1 MLIGKRKEDV
11 EVEEVKEGRVAAED
25 YTAPRL
31 GRPRRWRRRRTA
43 LFRLPGQRQRPS
55 SESRASERAAKAAAA
70 TLSMG
75 WYGVVVHEA
84 AGARAGPDQAAG
96 PGPRRPSAAS
106 DGPRRRVRA
115 VRHSF

>member
-84 AGARAGPDQAAG
+84 AGRVSVPVKPLARAREAVSSVRRTAPTRSRRAALL
-96 PGPRRPSAAS
+96 
-106 DGPRRRVRA
+106 
-115 VRHSF
+115 